1 MKRRVLIISSCTGE
15 KSVSS
20 DKQLTQSDF
29 KKGKAHLKKREQE
42 LAEYL
47 TQAAKL
53 YSGQQHVRLM
63 RGIETIASQRPPE
76 LDISL
81 YILSAAYGLVRANRK
96 LAPYEVT
103 FSGMR
108 KTALREWADELN
120 IPRAFRKALSAPYDL
135 GLILLG
141 GSYLEACDL
150 PTDITVGGPT
160 LFFCSASRAKKIPSS
175 SSIRAVPLTNEH
187 AKRFSCGLV
196 GLKGEVTSRLLD
208 TILAKPTVITT
219 ISKPGTDVLKL
230 IEASSGVATPKRARQ
245 QATVNPK
252 VDRVI
257 KLPKTWIN
265 KPHREKLQ
273 YFIPEWDDL
282 VDPDYDFE
290 NDAHSGGTGDWS
302 NQVYSHQLYSEPS
315 YDGILVSR
323 AVAEKSKKKAARI
336 NELGV
341 HRFLRVPRHFPM
353 MGDCGAF
360 DYIKE
365 KSPPYTTNDVLDYYT
380 KLDFDFGVS
389 VDHLVVPAFEEEKQY
404 RYELTIENADVFL
417 REHRRRGLEWEPIG
431 AVQGWDI
438 RSYTDAAR
446 KCAHMGY
453 SYIAL
458 GGLVR
463 SQTPEIIATVASV
476 RQAIPTTT
484 RIHVLGFSRFDAIG
498 ALAAAGANSID
509 SASML
514 RKAWLGSD
522 KNYLTTDGWY
532 SAIRIPQANA
542 SFRAKNVVKEGKV
555 TLSDLEKLEKNC
567 LEGLRRFSRQSN
579 QPTTA
584 LINLLVEYDVL
595 IAGERPDTKE
605 KIERTL
611 CDRPWQKCLCKICQE
626 SGIEVIIFRG
636 NNRNRR
642 RGFHNTYVFYQS
654 LQRILSG
661 YSSLFHQ
668 SASVEDLD
676 QDQIQ
681 LFEPRQEL
689 D

>member
-1 MKRRVLIISSCTGE
+1 MAKRILIISSCTGE
-15 KSVSS
+15 KSITSN
-20 DKQLTQSDF
+20 KHLTQSDF
-29 KKGKAHLKKREQE
+29 EKGKAHLKKKEQA
-42 LAEYL
+42 LGEYL
-47 TQAAKL
+47 TPAAEL
-53 YSGQQHVRLM
+53 YSGQQHIRLM
-63 RGIETIASQRPPE
+63 RGIEAIASQS
-76 LDISL
+76 DASVDVSL

-108 KTALREWADELN
+108 KTALRQWADDLG
-120 IPRAFRKALSAPYDL
+120 IPGEFRKSLSTPYDL

-141 GSYLEACDL
+141 DSYLEACDL
-150 PTDITVGGPT
+150 PIDINVAGPT
-160 LFFCSASRAKKIPSS
+160 LFFCSASRAKKIPSN
-175 SSIRAVPLTNEH
+175 SSIRAIPLTNEH

-196 GLKGEVTSRLLD
+196 GLKGEIASRLLSH
-208 TILAKPTVITT
+208 ILDDPESITK
-219 ISKPGTDVLKL
+219 ISKPKTDVLKL
-230 IEASSGVATPKRARQ
+230 IETSSVVATPKRTRQ
-245 QATVNPK
+245 QAVSNPN
-252 VDRVI
+252 VDQVI
-257 KLPKTWIN
+257 KLPQTWVN
-265 KPHREKLQ
+265 KPHREKLR

-290 NDAHSGGTGDWS
+290 NDVHSGGTGDWS
-302 NQVYSHQLYSEPS
+302 NQVYSHQLSSEPS

-323 AVAEKSKKKAARI
+323 AVAEKSKKKTTRI

-341 HRFLRVPRHFPM
+341 HRFLRVPRNFPM

-365 KSPPYTTNDVLDYYT
+365 KSPPYTTNDILDYYT

-389 VDHLVVPAFEEEKQY
+389 VDHLVVPALEEEKQY

-438 RSYTDAAR
+438 QSYTDAAR
-446 KCAHMGY
+446 KCARMGY

-476 RQAIPTTT
+476 RHAIPTTT

-498 ALAAAGANSID
+498 ALTAAGANSID

-532 SAIRIPQANA
+532 SALRIPQANA

-567 LEGLRRFSRQSN
+567 LEGLRRFSRQLN

-584 LINLLVEYDVL
+584 LINHLVEYDVL

-611 CDRPWQKCLCKICQE
+611 CDRPWQKCSCKICQE
-626 SGIEVIIFRG
+626 SGVEVIVFRG

-661 YSSLFHQ
+661 HSSLFHQ
-668 SASVEDLD
+668 SASVEDRD